1 MIKEAF
7 KKAIIALNDLRGF
20 GSFYNL
26 DLDDNSE
33 VHVDAFDGHIWYFTE
48 DGTFSEGFD
57 WWFAHLY
64 WWAFRLTFN
73 AQKYEQRIYQM
84 WGQLQV

>member
-33 VHVDAFDGHIWYFTE
+33 VHIDTKDGHVWHFTN
-48 DGTFSEGFD
+48 EGVFD
-57 WWFAHLY
+57 ERY
-64 WWAFRLTFN
+64 
-73 AQKYEQRIYQM
+73 
-84 WGQLQV
+84 

>member
-33 VHVDAFDGHIWYFTE
+33 VHVDAIDGHIWYFTE
-48 DGTFSEGFD
+48 DGTFSEGF
-57 WWFAHLY
+57 A
-64 WWAFRLTFN
+64 
-73 AQKYEQRIYQM
+73 
-84 WGQLQV
+84 

>member
-7 KKAIIALNDLRGF
+7 KKVIIALNDLRGF

-33 VHVDAFDGHIWYFTE
+33 VHVDAVDGHISYFTE
-48 DGTFSEGFD
+48 EGMFSEE
-57 WWFAHLY
+57 FA
-64 WWAFRLTFN
+64 
-73 AQKYEQRIYQM
+73 
-84 WGQLQV
+84 